1 MARKLHGYVL
11 FRVVLGD
18 FDMPYNEPV
27 AMSENRE
34 TLVTLK
40 AEKTAQLKKDDIDR
54 ETKYEISERI
64 ILI

>member
-54 ETKYEISERI
+54 ETKYEISERF